1 MRCANVQTWIGSR
14 WHKCNCGL
22 WRKLLPHAVSAI
34 DAAAGCNNLAL
45 DGHVYQFG
53 VFEGSSMRMLRQM
66 EPFAKLPMFGFDS
79 FLGLPSNFLGSERG
93 LWSPG
98 QFASDPRVRLKRE
111 LGREAPVHFVSG
123 FFNESLQLGLAR
135 EFGMQPAKYV
145 DIDVDLYSSTSQ
157 VLDFMFGSGLIRAG
171 TLVGYDDWWS
181 VPCRRGWGSSD
192 GAPPSPLETGEGL
205 AHAEAARRYGV
216 TFLCVAG
223 GCSASVPCSSFGVI
237 FLVVSINA
245 KSKGDSGFAM
255 NESGIREFMA
265 HDAVCQSKNRPKK
278 TSHSKVRQVNPP
290 GQPAPL
296 AN

>member
-1 MRCANVQTWIGSR
+1 
-14 WHKCNCGL
+14 
-22 WRKLLPHAVSAI
+22 
-34 DAAAGCNNLAL
+34 
-45 DGHVYQFG
+45 
-53 VFEGSSMRMLRQM
+53 MRMLRQM

-181 VPCRRGWGSSD
+181 VPCRCGWGSSN

-205 AHAEAARRYGV
+205 AHAEAARRYPCLRTTV
-216 TFLCVAG
+216 ILDEKK
-223 GCSASVPCSSFGVI
+223 ASFSQNTTSSTTWF
-237 FLVVSINA
+237 
-245 KSKGDSGFAM
+245 K
-255 NESGIREFMA
+255 
-265 HDAVCQSKNRPKK
+265 
-278 TSHSKVRQVNPP
+278 
-290 GQPAPL
+290 
-296 AN
+296 